1 MLTWFD
7 PDRTGLTATNGI
19 VRAHEMAT
27 VMATEELLALA
38 RKERDAIL
46 ASAAEEALA
55 IVDKAQRR
63 AEDILSK
70 AQEQAAHL
78 MEDASTQFRGELE
91 RGHSEGQQ
99 LAATEWHQRHAEL
112 LAAQTG
118 GQHAPERKLAE
129 LVALAAERV
138 VHAEPREALFRRSLE
153 TVQSLLQRTGTV
165 TLRVN
170 DTDLD
175 QARAAVAGWPS
186 AAQRNGLV
194 VEVQCDTA
202 LSPGSC
208 FFESEIG
215 TLDAS
220 LDIQLA
226 GLRGALDR
234 AVSQI
239 LDDSE
244 SDEYDPESSEDFTT
258 DDHEYTEQHLEES
271 HG

>member
-7 PDRTGLTATNGI
+7 PDCTGLNATDGI
-19 VRAHEMAT
+19 VRAHEVAT
-27 VMATEELLALA
+27 VMATEELLTLA

-46 ASAAEEALA
+46 AAAAEEALM

-63 AEDILSK
+63 AENIVSE
-70 AQEQAAHL
+70 AQRQASHL

-91 RGHSEGQQ
+91 RGHAEGQQ

-118 GQHAPERKLAE
+118 GRNAPERKLAE

-170 DTDLD
+170 DTDLGP
-175 QARAAVAGWPS
+175 ARSAVASWPS
-186 AAQRNGLV
+186 ASQRNGLV
-194 VEVQCDTA
+194 VEVQSDTA

-234 AVSQI
+234 AVSLI
-239 LDDSE
+239 LDDPE
-244 SDEYDPESSEDFTT
+244 SDENYGEPSEDFAA
-258 DDHEYTEQHLEES
+258 DDHEHTGQTLEES